1 MEAGK
6 MKIVQAGRKT
16 ANGASSDTLEYL
28 DALPSIADLE
38 TLERRLA
45 AITREIGFD
54 VFVLG
59 QLPQIG
65 HAQTYFRITSY
76 PQRWINEAYPQFRYK
91 ADPVLDALLDADVPF
106 LWEELPAYRN
116 PTAAQS
122 EYIAVSTEYG
132 FLHGYTVPI
141 RTPGEPIGVVSFAT
155 KNNGPVPREMLPFAQ
170 QIAVASFKRATSI
183 VARERGRIRAIYA
196 LTDLQLQCLK
206 AAAQGRTDFIIARLT
221 GSEVPVVRRELKS
234 VQAKLGVG
242 NRVSM
247 VVKALQFGFLTFNEA
262 LVE

>member
-1 MEAGK
+1 MEIPQGYR
-6 MKIVQAGRKT
+6 QT
-16 ANGASSDTLEYL
+16 ANAASQKTLEFL
-28 DALPSIADLE
+28 EELASINNLE
-38 TLERRLA
+38 TLQQRLGG
-45 AITREIGFD
+45 ITRAIGFD

-65 HAQTYFRITSY
+65 YAQTSFRITSY
-76 PQRWINEAYPQFRYK
+76 PQAWINEAYPRFRYK

-106 LWEELPAYRN
+106 LWEDLQAYRN
-116 PTAAQS
+116 PTPAQA

-132 FLHGYTVPI
+132 FLRGYAVPI

-155 KNNGPVPREMLPFAQ
+155 RGNGPVPRAMLPFAQ
-170 QIAVASFKRATSI
+170 QIAAASFKRAKSI
-183 VARERGRIRAIYA
+183 VARERGRIRASYA
-196 LTDLQLQCLK
+196 LTELEIQCLK

-221 GSEVPVVRRELKS
+221 GSEVSVVRRELKS

>member
-1 MEAGK
+1 MQIAHARR
-6 MKIVQAGRKT
+6 QT
-16 ANGASSDTLEYL
+16 ANGASSETLDYL
-28 DALPSIADLE
+28 AALPSIVDLE
-38 TLERRLA
+38 TLQRSLA
-45 AITREIGFD
+45 EITRAIGFD

-76 PQRWINEAYPQFRYK
+76 SQAWINEAYPQFRYK

-106 LWEELPAYRN
+106 LWEDLPAYRN
-116 PTAAQS
+116 PTAAQA
-122 EYIAVSTEYG
+122 EYIAVSTDYG
-132 FLHGYTVPI
+132 FLRGYTVPI

-155 KNNGPVPREMLPFAQ
+155 KDNGPVPREMLPFAQ
-170 QIAVASFKRATSI
+170 QIAVASFKRATGV
-183 VARERGRIRAIYA
+183 VARERGRVRASYA

-221 GSEVPVVRRELKS
+221 GSEVAVVRRELKS
-234 VQAKLGVG
+234 VQAKFGVG

-247 VVKALQFGFLTFNEA
+247 VVKALQFGFLTFHEA
-262 LVE
+262 LIE